1 MKANRKSPSLKIK
14 MPSLKKPFI
23 NRKRL
28 KHGSYSIAMTGIVV
42 AGAVV
47 LNLIASEIP
56 SQYTE
61 FDLSSNQLSVIGTQT
76 KEVLAGL
83 TEDITIYYIVQDTN
97 KDTYVER
104 LLNRYDDL
112 SSHATVVEKD
122 PVLYPKF
129 VSQYTDDS
137 LSENSLI
144 VECGDRSRV
153 VSYSDMYE
161 AEFNYSYYTYET
173 TGFDAEGQITS
184 AIAAVSSDALPKLYT
199 MTGHGEMEL
208 GDTFTAAIEKANIET
223 ESLNLITADQVPEDA
238 DCVLLISPTSDITAE
253 EAEKLLTYLQG
264 GGKAMILTDYT
275 GEDMANLESVLEY
288 YGTEIVDGVVL
299 EGDNNYYIQVPYYL
313 VPDISSTEVSSDLT
327 GGAAY
332 VLLAAAQGIT
342 ESDEIRDG
350 VDVTSVLSTSSQA
363 YSKTDIEN
371 MTTYDKEDGDV
382 DGPFDLGV
390 IISETVEIAA
400 EAAAAESDAAEESA
414 AEAESDAAEDSTE
427 ESADVSVALEA
438 ETAET
443 KLALFTSSALV
454 DESANQMVSGGNE
467 TLFMNTISWLCGQTS
482 AVSVPVKSLSM
493 DYLTVTAA
501 SGSFWSIMV
510 IAVIPGAFLIYGLF
524 VWLRRRKQ

>member
-83 TEDITIYYIVQDTN
+83 TEDVTIYYIVQDTN

-112 SSHATVVEKD
+112 SSHVTVVEKD

-161 AEFNYSYYTYET
+161 TEFNYSYYTYET

-184 AIAAVSSDALPKLYT
+184 AIAAVSSDDLPKLYT

-223 ESLNLITADQVPEDA
+223 DSLNLITADQVPEDA
-238 DCVLLISPTSDITAE
+238 DCVLLVSPTSDITAE

-313 VPDISSTEVSSDLT
+313 VPDINSTEVSSDLT

-390 IISETVEIAA
+390 IITETV
-400 EAAAAESDAAEESA
+400 
-414 AEAESDAAEDSTE
+414 
-427 ESADVSVALEA
+427 
-438 ETAET
+438 ET

-467 TLFMNTISWLCGQTS
+467 TLFMNTISWLCGQES

-510 IAVIPGAFLIYGLF
+510 IAIIPGAFLIYGLF